1 MGQHADNRELGL
13 RCDDAGPRKMRRRRL
28 RGCLNRKQ
36 QNQHCLQYGWFDLEC
51 SLFMIIFVYLECNF
65 PKNPHV
71 RLRVGLSVGWSAVIH
86 NFPKGREVTH
96 HFLHYCII
104 IIMWLAKIIA

>member
-51 SLFMIIFVYLECNF
+51 SLFMI
-65 PKNPHV
+65 
-71 RLRVGLSVGWSAVIH
+71 
-86 NFPKGREVTH
+86 PKGEGSFEPFSSLLYYYHIVVSENH
-96 HFLHYCII
+96 CIVI
-104 IIMWLAKIIA
+104 TNKLNL